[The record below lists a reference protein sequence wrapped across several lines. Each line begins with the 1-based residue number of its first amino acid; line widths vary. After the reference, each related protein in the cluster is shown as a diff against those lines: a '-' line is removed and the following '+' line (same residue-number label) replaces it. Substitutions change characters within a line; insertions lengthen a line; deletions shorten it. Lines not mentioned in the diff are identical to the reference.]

1 MSGDNSTKTHLET
14 GSPQLLYS
22 LHDRVAVLTLNR
34 PEAKNALS
42 DELSPALRRMI
53 RQCADDAGVG
63 AVLITGSGRAFCA
76 GGDVKGMG
84 NASGKSKL
92 PFDER
97 LADLQQRQRT
107 LTGAL
112 LELRKPTIAALPG
125 AAVGAGLAIALACDL
140 RLAAESAFVTTGYAR
155 VALSGDY
162 GISALLTRAVGSP
175 RARELMF
182 TSRRVDASAC
192 LAIGL
197 VNQVLP
203 DAELQDAAFELAR
216 ELANG
221 PTDALRSIK
230 DNLDDALAVD
240 FGASLNREATRLLRT
255 AGLPDHAEA
264 VRAFIEK
271 RAPVFHN
278 ALP

>member
-1 MSGDNSTKTHLET
+1 MLGDTRTKTHLET
-14 GSPQLLYS
+14 GSQQLLCS
-22 LHDRVAVLTLNR
+22 LRDRVAVLTLNR

-42 DELSPALRRMI
+42 DEVSPALRRMI
-53 RQCADDAGVG
+53 RHCADDAGVG
-63 AVLITGSGRAFCA
+63 AVLITGSGNAFCA
-76 GGDVKGMG
+76 GGDVKSMG
-84 NASGKSKL
+84 NTSGKSTL
-92 PFDER
+92 SFDQR
-97 LADLQQRQRT
+97 VADLQQRQRT

-155 VALSGDY
+155 IALSGDY
-162 GISALLTRAVGSP
+162 GISALLTRAVGSA
-175 RARELMF
+175 RARELML
-182 TSRRVDASAC
+182 TSRRVDARTC
-192 LAIGL
+192 LTIGL

-221 PTDALRSIK
+221 PTGALRSIK
-230 DNLDDALAVD
+230 DNLDDALAAD
-240 FGASLNREATRLLRT
+240 FGASLDREATRLLR
-255 AGLPDHAEA
+255 AAALPDHAEA
-264 VRAFIEK
+264 VRAFVEK

-278 ALP
+278 A

>member
-1 MSGDNSTKTHLET
+1 MSGDTSTKTHLET

-22 LHDRVAVLTLNR
+22 LRDRVAVLSLNR

-53 RQCADDAGVG
+53 RHCADDAGVG
-63 AVLITGSGRAFCA
+63 AVLITGSGKAFCA
-76 GGDVKGMG
+76 GGDVKSMG
-84 NASGKSKL
+84 NASGKTNL

-97 LADLQQRQRT
+97 VAELQQRQRT

-125 AAVGAGLAIALACDL
+125 AAVGAGLAIALACDM

-155 VALSGDY
+155 IALSGDY

-182 TSRRVDASAC
+182 TSRRVDAPTC

-230 DNLDDALAVD
+230 DNLDDALEVD
-240 FGASLNREATRLLRT
+240 FGASLDREAARLLR
-255 AGLPDHAEA
+255 ASASPDHAEA

-271 RAPVFHN
+271 RTPHFHN
-278 ALP
+278 LH